1 MNPNFILLTA
11 LLLAPL
17 TALAAADA
25 SPCAAVR
32 CPPDI
37 KQEDYSGWPM
47 KNPVRQI
54 FRLNQTYTWLREP
67 LLRRLPDGSLCCV
80 FFTGGAGDGHIRN
93 VVAAIRS
100 DDDGKTWSDVEI
112 LASRPNQG
120 CWAPSMFVHKN
131 KAHLFWFTKSTG
143 FRDMT
148 NRLMSTGADGR
159 TFGDDREILQ
169 GWQAENRQAA
179 IDAIDVRHGT
189 HLRDGRVLLPIAWQE
204 PLDKS
209 DPWRPS
215 READLRNIGGEP
227 ARRNVHYV
235 GVMEPNDDFTEFT
248 RYGRICHRTPDGPT
262 PSVPLFE
269 NAIAELPDG
278 KLAMLIRADTTN
290 RLWRSDSSDGGR
302 TWSSAYPTGI
312 PNPGSKPR
320 LINLPDKRIVLF
332 HNPSEKSFTDTRSHH
347 HASRTPLE
355 MWVSSDG
362 MQSWYLKRTIVSA
375 PKIAMYPDAFY
386 EENTQA
392 IYLAWEDGET
402 IFFQIILLEELA

>member
-1 MNPNFILLTA
+1 MTTIFILAASLCQA
-11 LLLAPL
+11 AEAPPRG
-17 TALAAADA
+17 T
-25 SPCAAVR
+25 
-32 CPPDI
+32 
-37 KQEDYSGWPM
+37 
-47 KNPVRQI
+47 VRQI
-54 FRLNQTYTWLREP
+54 FRVNQTFTWLREP

-80 FFTGGAGDGHIRN
+80 FFTGGGGDGHIRN

-112 LASRPNQG
+112 LASRHHQG

-131 KAHLFWFTKSTG
+131 KAHLFWYTKSTG
-143 FRDMT
+143 FRDLT

-159 TFGDDREILQ
+159 TFGDDREILK
-169 GWQAENRQAA
+169 GWQPARPNAGF
-179 IDAIDVRHGT
+179 DAIDVRHGT

-204 PLDKS
+204 TLDPS

-215 READLRNIGGEP
+215 SDAPPLRSVPGGK
-227 ARRNVHYV
+227 RNVYFV
-235 GVMEPNDDFTEFT
+235 GVMEPNEDFTEFT
-248 RYGRICHRTPDGPT
+248 RYGRIFHRRSGGA
-262 PSVPLFE
+262 SAAVPFFE

-302 TWSSAYPTGI
+302 NWCSPYPTGI

-332 HNPSEKSFTDTRSHH
+332 HNPSEDDPKSHPR
-347 HASRTPLE
+347 ASRTPLE

-362 MQSWYLKRTIVSA
+362 MKSWHLKRTIVSA
-375 PKIAMYPDAFY
+375 PKLAMYPDAFHDARSS
-386 EENTQA
+386 A
-392 IYLAWEDGET
+392 IYLAWEDART
-402 IFFQIILLEELA
+402 IFFQIILLEELD

>member
-1 MNPNFILLTA
+1 MSTTTIF
-11 LLLAPL
+11 LLA
-17 TALAAADA
+17 ASFCQAADA
-25 SPCAAVR
+25 PPRDAVR

-37 KQEDYSGWPM
+37 KQEEYAGRPM
-47 KNPVRQI
+47 RNPVRQI
-54 FRLNQTYTWLREP
+54 FRVNQTFKWLREP

-112 LASRPNQG
+112 LAGRPNQG

-148 NRLMSTGADGR
+148 NRLM
-159 TFGDDREILQ
+159 
-169 GWQAENRQAA
+169 
-179 IDAIDVRHGT
+179 
-189 HLRDGRVLLPIAWQE
+189 
-204 PLDKS
+204 
-209 DPWRPS
+209 
-215 READLRNIGGEP
+215 
-227 ARRNVHYV
+227 
-235 GVMEPNDDFTEFT
+235 
-248 RYGRICHRTPDGPT
+248 
-262 PSVPLFE
+262 
-269 NAIAELPDG
+269 
-278 KLAMLIRADTTN
+278 
-290 RLWRSDSSDGGR
+290 
-302 TWSSAYPTGI
+302 
-312 PNPGSKPR
+312 
-320 LINLPDKRIVLF
+320 
-332 HNPSEKSFTDTRSHH
+332 
-347 HASRTPLE
+347 